1 MAFNMFLFIYIYI
14 FSLICSRCIYVCIY
28 KRSGQLKFGN
38 LFLHSYISDTL
49 PIFLS
54 YLVFVW
60 LEGNGMHIVMIID
73 CDLPPI

>member
-1 MAFNMFLFIYIYI
+1 MAFNMFIYIYAQDV
-14 FSLICSRCIYVCIY
+14 YMHVCICE
-28 KRSGQLKFGN
+28 RSGQLKFGN

-60 LEGNGMHIVMIID
+60 LEGNDIYAY
-73 CDLPPI
+73 L